1 LWYEILDFDTIMKVQ
16 LSVLVIDDHESVRA
30 GIKVALSRAGHIC
43 VGEASSVSEARAQI
57 AHTNPQVIIVD
68 LSLPDGNG
76 LEIVRWA
83 RSISNRIGIVVLT
96 LNPAQDFLLTVMK
109 SGASAFVEKSAP
121 LVELIS
127 AIEHSQVAPLSF
139 SAQGITRAIKKDHD
153 ANALTMRELQVLE
166 KLSDG
171 LSAGD
176 IGLELFITEA
186 TVKTHLASIYRKLD
200 SKNRIQ
206 AIIAAKKI
214 GLLIKQ

>member
-1 LWYEILDFDTIMKVQ
+1 MKQ
-16 LSVLVIDDHESVRA
+16 PLSALVIDDHESVRA
-30 GIKVALSRAGHIC
+30 GIKAALSRAGHIC
-43 VGEASSVSEARAQI
+43 VGEAGSISEARAQI
-57 AHTNPQVIIVD
+57 AHTNPQVIVVD

-76 LEIVRWA
+76 LEIVQWA
-83 RSISNRIGIVVLT
+83 RSISERIGIVVLT

-121 LVELIS
+121 LAELIS
-127 AIEHSQVAPLSF
+127 AIEHSFIAPLSF
-139 SAQGITRAIKKDHD
+139 SAQGISRVMKKDHE
-153 ANALTMRELQVLE
+153 ANALTTREIQVLE

-171 LSAGD
+171 LSASS

-214 GLLIKQ
+214 GLLLHQ

>member
-1 LWYEILDFDTIMKVQ
+1 MKQ
-16 LSVLVIDDHESVRA
+16 PLSVLVIDDHESVRA
-30 GIKVALSRAGHIC
+30 GIKAALSRAGHIC
-43 VGEASSVSEARAQI
+43 VGEAGSISEARAQI
-57 AHTNPQVIIVD
+57 AHTNPQVIVVD

-76 LEIVRWA
+76 LEIVQWA
-83 RSISNRIGIVVLT
+83 RSISERIGIVILT

-109 SGASAFVEKSAP
+109 SGASAFLEKSAP
-121 LVELIS
+121 LAELIS
-127 AIEHSQVAPLSF
+127 AIEHSFIAPLSF
-139 SAQGITRAIKKDHD
+139 SAQGISRVMKKDHE
-153 ANALTMRELQVLE
+153 ANALTTREIQVLE

-171 LSAGD
+171 LSASS

-214 GLLIKQ
+214 GLLLHQ

>member
-1 LWYEILDFDTIMKVQ
+1 MKQ
-16 LSVLVIDDHESVRA
+16 PLSVLVIDDHESVRA
-30 GIKVALSRAGHIC
+30 GIKAALSRAGHIC
-43 VGEASSVSEARAQI
+43 VGEAGSISEARAQI
-57 AHTNPQVIIVD
+57 AHTNPQVIVID

-76 LEIVRWA
+76 LEIVQWA
-83 RSISNRIGIVVLT
+83 RSISQRIGIVVLT

-121 LVELIS
+121 LAELIS
-127 AIEHSQVAPLSF
+127 AIEHSFMAPLSF
-139 SAQGITRAIKKDHD
+139 SAQGISRVMKKDHE
-153 ANALTMRELQVLE
+153 ANALTTREIQVLE

-171 LSAGD
+171 LSASS
-176 IGLELFITEA
+176 IGLELFITQA

-214 GLLIKQ
+214 GLLLH

>member
-1 LWYEILDFDTIMKVQ
+1 MKQ
-16 LSVLVIDDHESVRA
+16 PLSVLVIDDHESVRA
-30 GIKVALSRAGHIC
+30 GIKAALSRAGHVC
-43 VGEASSVSEARAQI
+43 VGEAGSISEARAQI
-57 AHTNPQVIIVD
+57 AHTNPQVIVVD

-76 LEIVRWA
+76 LELVQWA
-83 RSISNRIGIVVLT
+83 RSISERIGIVVLT

-121 LVELIS
+121 LAELIS
-127 AIEHSQVAPLSF
+127 AIEHSFIAPLSF
-139 SAQGITRAIKKDHD
+139 SAQGISRVMKKDHE
-153 ANALTMRELQVLE
+153 ANALTTREIQVLE

-171 LSAGD
+171 LSAGS

-214 GLLIKQ
+214 GLLLHQ

>member
-1 LWYEILDFDTIMKVQ
+1 MKQ
-16 LSVLVIDDHESVRA
+16 PLSVLVIDDHESVRA
-30 GIKVALSRAGHIC
+30 GIKAALSRAGHIC
-43 VGEASSVSEARAQI
+43 VGEAGSISEARAQI
-57 AHTNPQVIIVD
+57 AHTNPQVIVVD

-76 LEIVRWA
+76 LEIVQWA
-83 RSISNRIGIVVLT
+83 RSISERIGIVVLT

-121 LVELIS
+121 LAELIS
-127 AIEHSQVAPLSF
+127 AIEHSFIAPLSF
-139 SAQGITRAIKKDHD
+139 SAQGISRVMKKDHE
-153 ANALTMRELQVLE
+153 ANALTAREIQVLE

-171 LSAGD
+171 LSASA

-214 GLLIKQ
+214 GLLLHQ

>member
-1 LWYEILDFDTIMKVQ
+1 MKQQ

-30 GIKVALSRAGHIC
+30 GIKTALSRAGHVC
-43 VGEASSVSEARAQI
+43 VGEASTVSEARAQI
-57 AHTNPQVIIVD
+57 AHTNPQVIVVD
-68 LSLPDGNG
+68 LSLSDGNG

-96 LNPAQDFLLTVMK
+96 LNSAQDFLLTVMK

-121 LVELIS
+121 LAELMS
-127 AIEHSQVAPLSF
+127 AIEHSHIAPLSF
-139 SAQGITRAIKKDHD
+139 SAQGISLAMKKNHE
-153 ANALTMRELQVLE
+153 ANTLTIRELQVLE

-171 LSAGD
+171 LSATD
-176 IGLELFITEA
+176 IGLELFITQA

-206 AIIAAKKI
+206 AILAAKKV
-214 GLLIKQ
+214 GLLTN

>member
-1 LWYEILDFDTIMKVQ
+1 MKQQ

-30 GIKVALSRAGHIC
+30 GIKTALSRAGHVC
-43 VGEASSVSEARAQI
+43 VGEASTVSEARAQI
-57 AHTNPQVIIVD
+57 AHTNPQVIVVD
-68 LSLPDGNG
+68 LSLSDGNG

-96 LNPAQDFLLTVMK
+96 LNSAQDFLLTVMK

-121 LVELIS
+121 LAELMS
-127 AIEHSQVAPLSF
+127 AIEHSYIAPLSF
-139 SAQGITRAIKKDHD
+139 SAQGISLVMKKDHE
-153 ANALTMRELQVLE
+153 ANTLTIRELQVLE

-171 LSAGD
+171 LSATD
-176 IGLELFITEA
+176 IGLELFITQA

-206 AIIAAKKI
+206 AILAAKKV
-214 GLLIKQ
+214 GLLTN

>member
-1 LWYEILDFDTIMKVQ
+1 MKQQ

-30 GIKVALSRAGHIC
+30 GIKTALSRAGHVC
-43 VGEASSVSEARAQI
+43 VGEASTVSEARAQI
-57 AHTNPQVIIVD
+57 AHTNPQVIVVD

-83 RSISNRIGIVVLT
+83 RSISHRIGIVVLT

-121 LVELIS
+121 LAELIS
-127 AIEHSQVAPLSF
+127 TIEHSHIAPLSF
-139 SAQGITRAIKKDHD
+139 SAQGISQVMKKDHV
-153 ANALTMRELQVLE
+153 ANALTARELQVLE

-171 LSAGD
+171 LSAND
-176 IGLELFITEA
+176 IGLELFITQA

-206 AIIAAKKI
+206 AIVAAKKF
-214 GLLIKQ
+214 GLLTS

>member
-1 LWYEILDFDTIMKVQ
+1 VKQQ

-30 GIKVALSRAGHIC
+30 GIKTALSRAGHVC
-43 VGEASSVSEARAQI
+43 VGEASTVSEARAQI
-57 AHTNPQVIIVD
+57 AHTNPQVIVVD

-83 RSISNRIGIVVLT
+83 RSISHRIGIVVLT

-121 LVELIS
+121 LAELIS
-127 AIEHSQVAPLSF
+127 AIEHSHIAPLSF
-139 SAQGITRAIKKDHD
+139 SAQGISRVMRKDHD
-153 ANALTMRELQVLE
+153 ANALTVRELQVLE

-171 LSAGD
+171 LSAND
-176 IGLELFITEA
+176 IGLELFITQA

-206 AIIAAKKI
+206 AIIAAKKV
-214 GLLIKQ
+214 GLLTN

>member
-1 LWYEILDFDTIMKVQ
+1 MKVQ

-186 TVKTHLASIYRKLD
+186 TVKTHLASMYRKLD

>member
-1 LWYEILDFDTIMKVQ
+1 MKQ
-16 LSVLVIDDHESVRA
+16 PLSVLVIDDHESVRA
-30 GIKVALSRAGHIC
+30 GIKAALSRAGHIC
-43 VGEASSVSEARAQI
+43 VGEAGSISEARAQI
-57 AHTNPQVIIVD
+57 AHTNPQVIVVD

-76 LEIVRWA
+76 LEIVQWA
-83 RSISNRIGIVVLT
+83 RSISQRIGIVVLT

-109 SGASAFVEKSAP
+109 SGASAFVEKNAP
-121 LVELIS
+121 LAELIS
-127 AIEHSQVAPLSF
+127 AIEHSFIAPLSF
-139 SAQGITRAIKKDHD
+139 SAQGISRVMKKDHE
-153 ANALTMRELQVLE
+153 ANALTTREIQVLE

-171 LSAGD
+171 LSASS

-214 GLLIKQ
+214 GLLLHQ

>member
-1 LWYEILDFDTIMKVQ
+1 MKQ
-16 LSVLVIDDHESVRA
+16 PLSVLVIDDHESVRA
-30 GIKVALSRAGHIC
+30 GIKVALARAGHVC
-43 VGEASSVSEARAQI
+43 VGEAASIAEARANI
-57 AHTNPQVIIVD
+57 AHANPQVIIVD

-83 RSISNRIGIVVLT
+83 RSISERIGIVVLT
-96 LNPAQDFLLTVMK
+96 LNLAEDFLLTVMK

-121 LVELIS
+121 LAELIS
-127 AIEHSQVAPLSF
+127 AIEHSYISPKTF
-139 SAQGITRAIKKDHD
+139 SAKGISRVLKREQE
-153 ANALTMRELQVLE
+153 ANTLTLREIQVLE

-171 LSAGD
+171 LSASD
-176 IGLELFITEA
+176 IGLTLFITQA

-214 GLLIKQ
+214 GLLIH

>member
-1 LWYEILDFDTIMKVQ
+1 MKQ
-16 LSVLVIDDHESVRA
+16 PLSVLVIDDHESVRA
-30 GIKVALSRAGHIC
+30 GIKAALSRAGHIC
-43 VGEASSVSEARAQI
+43 VGEAGSISEARAQI
-57 AHTNPQVIIVD
+57 AHTNPQVIVVD

-76 LEIVRWA
+76 LEIVQWA
-83 RSISNRIGIVVLT
+83 RSISERIGIVVLT

-121 LVELIS
+121 LAELIS
-127 AIEHSQVAPLSF
+127 AIEHSFIAPLSF
-139 SAQGITRAIKKDHD
+139 SAQGISRVIKKDHE
-153 ANALTMRELQVLE
+153 ANALTTREIQVLE

-171 LSAGD
+171 LSASS

-214 GLLIKQ
+214 GLLLHQ

>member
-1 LWYEILDFDTIMKVQ
+1 MKQ
-16 LSVLVIDDHESVRA
+16 PLSVLVIDDHESVRA
-30 GIKVALSRAGHIC
+30 GIKAALSRAGHIC
-43 VGEASSVSEARAQI
+43 VGEAGSISEARAQI
-57 AHTNPQVIIVD
+57 AHTNPQVIVVD

-76 LEIVRWA
+76 LEIVQWA
-83 RSISNRIGIVVLT
+83 RSISKRIGIVVLT

-121 LVELIS
+121 LAELTS
-127 AIEHSQVAPLSF
+127 AIEHSFIAPLSF
-139 SAQGITRAIKKDHD
+139 SAQGISRVMKKDHE
-153 ANALTMRELQVLE
+153 ANALTTREIQVLE

-171 LSAGD
+171 LSASS

-214 GLLIKQ
+214 GLLLHQ

>member
-1 LWYEILDFDTIMKVQ
+1 MKQ
-16 LSVLVIDDHESVRA
+16 PLSILVIDDHESVRA
-30 GIKVALSRAGHIC
+30 GIKAALSRAGHVC
-43 VGEASSVSEARAQI
+43 VGEAGSISEARAQI
-57 AHTNPQVIIVD
+57 AHTNPQVIVVD

-76 LEIVRWA
+76 LEIVQWA
-83 RSISNRIGIVVLT
+83 RSISERIGIVVLT

-121 LVELIS
+121 LAELIS
-127 AIEHSQVAPLSF
+127 AIEHSFIAPLSF
-139 SAQGITRAIKKDHD
+139 SAQGISRVMKKDHE
-153 ANALTMRELQVLE
+153 ANALTTREIQVLE

-171 LSAGD
+171 LSAGS
-176 IGLELFITEA
+176 IGLELFISEA

-214 GLLIKQ
+214 GLLLHQ

>member
-1 LWYEILDFDTIMKVQ
+1 MKQ
-16 LSVLVIDDHESVRA
+16 PLSVLVIDDHESVRA
-30 GIKVALSRAGHIC
+30 GIKAALSRAGHVC
-43 VGEASSVSEARAQI
+43 GGEAGSISEARAHI
-57 AHTNPQVIIVD
+57 AHTNPQVIVVD

-76 LEIVRWA
+76 LEIVQWA
-83 RSISNRIGIVVLT
+83 RSISERIGIVVLT

-121 LVELIS
+121 LAELIS
-127 AIEHSQVAPLSF
+127 AIEHSFIAPLSF
-139 SAQGITRAIKKDHD
+139 SAQGISRVMKKDHE
-153 ANALTMRELQVLE
+153 ANALTTREIQVLE

-171 LSAGD
+171 LSAGS

-214 GLLIKQ
+214 GLLLHQ

>member
-1 LWYEILDFDTIMKVQ
+1 MKVQ

-57 AHTNPQVIIVD
+57 AHTNPQVIVVD

-121 LVELIS
+121 LAELIS
-127 AIEHSQVAPLSF
+127 AIEHSNVAPLSF
-139 SAQGITRAIKKDHD
+139 SAQGITRAIKKDHE
-153 ANALTMRELQVLE
+153 ANALTMREMQVLE
-166 KLSDG
+166 KLSGG
-171 LSAGD
+171 LSASD

>member
-1 LWYEILDFDTIMKVQ
+1 MNQQ
-16 LSVLVIDDHESVRA
+16 LTVLVIDDHESVRA
-30 GIKVALSRAGHIC
+30 GIKTALSRAGHVC
-43 VGEASSVSEARAQI
+43 VGEASTVSEARAQI
-57 AHTNPQVIIVD
+57 AHTNPQVIVVD

-83 RSISNRIGIVVLT
+83 RSISKRIGIVVLT
-96 LNPAQDFLLTVMK
+96 LNPAKDFLLTVMK

-121 LVELIS
+121 LAELIS
-127 AIEHSQVAPLSF
+127 AIEHSYIAPLSF
-139 SAQGITRAIKKDHD
+139 SAQGISGAIKKDHE
-153 ANALTMRELQVLE
+153 ANDLTARELQVLK

-171 LSAGD
+171 LSATD
-176 IGLELFITEA
+176 IGLELFITQA

-214 GLLIKQ
+214 GLLTN